1 MLEAQRFPAIKEIL
15 HGTTVMKC
23 DHRCRVRMGVLVDI
37 GGKLT
42 VHSDLAPCDFF
53 RHLQCLSM
61 NCKEKLTDADIEE
74 ATVVTPCRMS
84 GNHLLYVFEKW
95 VECFKN

>member
-1 MLEAQRFPAIKEIL
+1 
-15 HGTTVMKC
+15 
-23 DHRCRVRMGVLVDI
+23 MGVLIDI
-37 GGKLT
+37 GGKPT
-42 VHSDLAPCDFF
+42 VLADLAPSDFF

-61 NCKEKLTDADIEE
+61 EKLTDADMEE

-95 VECFKN
+95 VECFKTE